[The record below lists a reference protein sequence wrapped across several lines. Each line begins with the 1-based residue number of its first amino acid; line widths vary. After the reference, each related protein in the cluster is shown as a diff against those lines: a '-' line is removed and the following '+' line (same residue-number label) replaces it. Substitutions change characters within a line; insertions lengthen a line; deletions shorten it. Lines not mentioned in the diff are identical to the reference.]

1 MGLRGQEL
9 FPGPSGPPRRG
20 MIGSAGA
27 VRLSG
32 GSCGGHQSGQ
42 RRAEDDHTRRCHDA
56 QEVVDA
62 ETCHRPRARRRC
74 RSAAARLGSRLVLLL
89 QANPVGRLDATRRQL
104 AGTSVGVGED
114 RVDQPRDVTS
124 HRQLSAARRSPPRPD
139 RGPWGRD
146 RGRVTSAPSGRGAVL
161 RRQCPE
167 RSGTASGSGGPQLG
181 TGGCESLG
189 SFGQPRSR
197 FHTRPPAPSSTSN
210 SPPSRSTQCR
220 ACARASSSWRRR

>member
-1 MGLRGQEL
+1 MPAPRRRSRGVSRHGAPRARNSYTACAVDVGEVDVEDRVGLRGQEL

-74 RSAAARLGSRLVLLL
+74 RSAANGLGSRLVLLL

-104 AGTSVGVGED
+104 PGTSARVGEN
-114 RVDQPRDVTS
+114 RVDQPRSVPAS
-124 HRQLSAARRSPPRPD
+124 
-139 RGPWGRD
+139 
-146 RGRVTSAPSGRGAVL
+146 VN
-161 RRQCPE
+161 QC
-167 RSGTASGSGGPQLG
+167 GT
-181 TGGCESLG
+181 
-189 SFGQPRSR
+189 
-197 FHTRPPAPSSTSN
+197 
-210 SPPSRSTQCR
+210 
-220 ACARASSSWRRR
+220 